1 MTGRKVATT
10 TSSYGKSFLNSCWL
24 KQFDKSP
31 QMGYGWETPLV
42 DSNMNPFARTFYPC
56 VNCTGIVSP
65 DIHYLST
72 SQAESL
78 SSLISK
84 ITKDHESLLICEGR
98 GSFIKACE
106 FGFVSGFGASLDF
119 FRPQMEGSK
128 SLNQLRQS
136 LNASCLFVGC
146 VSGHWPQRNRMLK
159 AAVIK
164 PEDVKSKTPTR
175 SIEWKI
181 IK

>member
-1 MTGRKVATT
+1 M
-10 TSSYGKSFLNSCWL
+10 
-24 KQFDKSP
+24 
-31 QMGYGWETPLV
+31 
-42 DSNMNPFARTFYPC
+42 
-56 VNCTGIVSP
+56 
-65 DIHYLST
+65 
-72 SQAESL
+72 

-146 VSGHWPQRNRMLK
+146 VSGAL
-159 AAVIK
+159 AATQQNAESGCDQARRCEI
-164 PEDVKSKTPTR
+164 
-175 SIEWKI
+175 
-181 IK
+181 